1 MAMSLETR
9 PKAENISRPKNRL
22 THAGSHQRHVTCE
35 RQMALP
41 IHRFFG
47 CLSSAPLRRT
57 LLQIAIASN
66 ASETCFI
73 KTIRLPWPA
82 VGRPLEGKP
91 GQSREAPK
99 RQFVKGFP

>member
-41 IHRFFG
+41 IFW
-47 CLSSAPLRRT
+47 LSVERAAAAYFAANCDCK
-57 LLQIAIASN
+57 Q
-66 ASETCFI
+66 C
-73 KTIRLPWPA
+73 
-82 VGRPLEGKP
+82 V
-91 GQSREAPK
+91 
-99 RQFVKGFP
+99 